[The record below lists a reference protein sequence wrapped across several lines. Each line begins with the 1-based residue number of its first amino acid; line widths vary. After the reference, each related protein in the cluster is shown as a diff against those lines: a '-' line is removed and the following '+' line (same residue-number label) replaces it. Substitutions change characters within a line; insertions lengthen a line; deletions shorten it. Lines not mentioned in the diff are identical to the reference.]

1 MAATVAQAVSLAS
14 VSSTAFQGAAA
25 AAAPRPVSRA
35 WTARSQRTGSG
46 VVGVRAE
53 GGETQQQVILNPGIK
68 KDVDKVVDTVVAS
81 ELSKPMTAYCR

>member
-14 VSSTAFQGAAA
+14 ISSTAFQGA

-35 WTARSQRTGSG
+35 WTARSQGRGSG

-53 GGETQQQVILNPGIK
+53 GETQQVILNPGIK

>member
-1 MAATVAQAVSLAS
+1 MAATVAQAVSFAS
-14 VSSTAFQGAAA
+14 FSSTAFQGAAA
-25 AAAPRPVSRA
+25 APRPASRA
-35 WTARSQRTGSG
+35 WTAQSQRRVSG

-53 GGETQQQVILNPGIK
+53 GETTQQVILNPGIK

>member
-1 MAATVAQAVSLAS
+1 MAAMVAQSVSLAS
-14 VSSTAFQGAAA
+14 FSSTAFQGAAA
-25 AAAPRPVSRA
+25 AAAPRRPASSRTWGA
-35 WTARSQRTGSG
+35 QSQRRASG

-53 GGETQQQVILNPGIK
+53 GETQHVNPGIK

>member
-1 MAATVAQAVSLAS
+1 MAATVAQAASLAS
-14 VSSTAFQGAAA
+14 ISSTAFQGAA